1 MYMSRSL
8 PDTTKKQNPYQIV
21 VNNVLWL
28 NGTPYNILWCPCKAA
43 GIPLCWEGGYTSMVT
58 CMLTS
63 LSFCLL
69 SVFSGAVSV
78 RWRDKYDTKS
88 VIRFWSAR
96 KRPPNRM
103 NIYMQIAFLSCRKHS
118 RQWSYVQLFAR
129 WEQMILEMKMIV
141 MDHDVNVTQL
151 GAWQFCLICGTKC
164 PLTVLFTS
172 LVGWETQIKMVI
184 LKCFRNSTL

>member
-1 MYMSRSL
+1 MGHHITYCDAHARRPEYHYVGRGVYEHGNVNAYIFKFLFIICFLGCRFSPL
-8 PDTTKKQNPYQIV
+8 TGQVWHQICHTLLICKK
-21 VNNVLWL
+21 
-28 NGTPYNILWCPCKAA
+28 KA
-43 GIPLCWEGGYTSMVT
+43 
-58 CMLTS
+58 
-63 LSFCLL
+63 
-69 SVFSGAVSV
+69 
-78 RWRDKYDTKS
+78 TKS
-88 VIRFWSAR
+88 DEYLYANS
-96 KRPPNRM
+96 
-103 NIYMQIAFLSCRKHS
+103 FLSCRKHS

-151 GAWQFCLICGTKC
+151 GVWQFCLICGTKC

>member
-1 MYMSRSL
+1 MAIRGHPLPLTLGYQAGKAVINRANLRGLSHTPTKWDARLVMYMSRSL

-129 WEQMILEMKMIV
+129 WEQMILEMKM
-141 MDHDVNVTQL
+141 
-151 GAWQFCLICGTKC
+151 G
-164 PLTVLFTS
+164 
-172 LVGWETQIKMVI
+172 
-184 LKCFRNSTL
+184 

>member
-1 MYMSRSL
+1 MQGSRNTIML
-8 PDTTKKQNPYQIV
+8 
-21 VNNVLWL
+21 
-28 NGTPYNILWCPCKAA
+28 G
-43 GIPLCWEGGYTSMVT
+43 GGYTSMVT

-118 RQWSYVQLFAR
+118 RQWSFVQLFAR

-141 MDHDVNVTQL
+141 MDHDVNVTHL

-164 PLTVLFTS
+164 PLSVLFNFTS
-172 LVGWETQIKMVI
+172 LEV
-184 LKCFRNSTL
+184 RNANKNGHSKVFP

>member
-1 MYMSRSL
+1 MQGSRNTIML
-8 PDTTKKQNPYQIV
+8 
-21 VNNVLWL
+21 
-28 NGTPYNILWCPCKAA
+28 G
-43 GIPLCWEGGYTSMVT
+43 GGYTSMVT

-103 NIYMQIAFLSCRKHS
+103 NIYMQITFLSCRKHS

-129 WEQMILEMKMIV
+129 WEQMTLEMKSFSVLGHEIITKMI
-141 MDHDVNVTQL
+141 MMNHDVNVSQL

-164 PLTVLFTS
+164 PLSVLFNFTS
-172 LVGWETQIKMVI
+172 LEV
-184 LKCFRNSTL
+184 RNANKNGHSKVFP